1 MKTTK
6 LSLLAASM
14 LASTI
19 ASGAQAQ
26 AVNPGPDV
34 LHGVGASSI
43 TYVLVQDL
51 NCLSGFNPAGN
62 NNNTTSVVPEGN
74 YVGVGTTP
82 KPLNCATTDLQP
94 NNSGLYVATGSG
106 DGRKGWRTYAS
117 VFGGSKVNPF
127 DVANNAPAWAHYQFA
142 FSDAPI
148 SVSDQTAFVTAS
160 TANKLG
166 NAIQIPLFALPVA
179 LAYNPVYGRDTVAG
193 KDLKFNVKSTYVQKD
208 AAGNPVGGLR
218 MNRTDYCE
226 IFNGVITD
234 WTDAK
239 LKARN
244 GALSL
249 LDPTDPRGVSA
260 PTPIRLVGRS
270 DSSGTT
276 DIFTRHLA
284 AVCGADVSVPGGINK
299 FNRAASGLPWQST
312 LNMATVDAGTVYTG
326 AFSTNFANATDDALH
341 QSLSGAYFNK
351 TTGVIDTTKGV
362 EAAGKFMIANGTS
375 GVAGAINL
383 APDAASTSGVLL
395 NGKLGYTGSDYVAPA
410 PLGTGVFSVALQ
422 VGGAGTVYA
431 MPNAKNGAAA
441 FGATTTA
448 ILPPQT
454 VASSGAYSTADAR
467 TIVNPTTGLA
477 EPVDRANPLHWT
489 AVLYNNSVNPALT
502 LAAPAKGYAI
512 TGVTMML
519 PYQCYASASTRLSV
533 TNLIA
538 LISGKATKEAPL
550 VFDANAFISTST
562 TGPGI
567 NVQSG
572 IAPLP
577 AAWRAAIAETFLKSS
592 TQLGAT
598 GGTKLGLI
606 NVAYDSTKKG
616 YYTVPGTGNG
626 LWIQNKIPTSAATV
640 ASAASN
646 ANCTA
651 GLGA

>member
-43 TYVLVQDL
+43 TYVLVQDM
-51 NCLSGFNPAGN
+51 NCLSANNPAGN

-74 YVGVGTTP
+74 YLGVGLTP
-82 KPLNCATTDLQP
+82 KPLDCATTDLQP

-106 DGRKGWRTYAS
+106 DGRKGWRTFAS

-127 DVANNAPAWAHYQFA
+127 DPANNLPAWSHYQFA
-142 FSDAPI
+142 FSDGPI
-148 SVSDQTAFVTAS
+148 SQSDQTTFVAS
-160 TANKLG
+160 SATNKLG

-239 LKARN
+239 LKTRN
-244 GALSL
+244 GGLSL

-284 AVCGADVSVPGGINK
+284 AVCGADVNAGGINK
-299 FNRAASGLPWQST
+299 FNRAAGGLPWESS
-312 LNMATVDAGTVYTG
+312 LNMVSVDGGTVYTG
-326 AFSTNFANATDDALH
+326 SHGTGFANATNDVAH
-341 QSLSGAYFNK
+341 QSLSGAYYNK
-351 TTGVIDTTKGV
+351 TTGAIVTTLGV
-362 EAAGKFMIANGTS
+362 ETAGKFMIANGTS

-383 APDAASTSGVLL
+383 APDRASTNGVLL
-395 NGKLGYTGSDYVAPA
+395 NGKLGYTGSDFVAPA

-431 MPNAKNGAAA
+431 MPNATNGAAA
-441 FGATTTA
+441 FGASTAA
-448 ILPPQT
+448 ILPPQSI
-454 VASSGAYSTADAR
+454 ASSGAYSTADTR

-489 AVLYNNSVNPALT
+489 GVLYANPANT
-502 LAAPAKGYAI
+502 LAAPVKGYAI

-519 PYQCYASASTRLSV
+519 PYQCYANANTRLSV
-533 TNLIA
+533 NNLIA
-538 LISGKATKEAPL
+538 LIAGKATKEAPL
-550 VFDANAFISTST
+550 VFDANAFISTSK

-572 IAPLP
+572 IAPMP

-598 GGTKLGLI
+598 GGTKLGQI
-606 NVAYDSTKKG
+606 NVAYDAVKKG

-626 LWIQNKIPTSAATV
+626 LWIQSVIPTSATTV
-640 ASAASN
+640 ASAKSN
-646 ANCTA
+646 ANCTP
-651 GLGA
+651 GMGA